1 MFAGDKFSKL
11 NCKLKKIVK
20 RLQES
25 VKTDISK
32 VI

>member
-20 RLQES
+20 RLQE
-25 VKTDISK
+25 KTDSSK